1 MKNIYVGNLP
11 RTATEASLKD
21 LFVTFGE
28 VGAVKL
34 IKDRYTGEPRGF
46 GFVEMSDDAAA
57 DAAVNEL
64 NGHNL
69 EGSSLRINEA
79 RPQENRPRS
88 GGSSSSGFGD
98 RRSSG
103 GSSNGGGSSFGN
115 RSRSSGFGER
125 RGGFGGSRDGNRG
138 DRY

>member
-28 VGAVKL
+28 VGTVKL

-46 GFVEMSDDAAA
+46 GFVEMPDDAAA

-64 NGHNL
+64 NGHNY

-79 RPQENRPRS
+79 RPQENRPRT
-88 GGSSSSGFGD
+88 GGFGD
-98 RRSSG
+98 SRSSG
-103 GSSNGGGSSFGN
+103 GSRDGN
-115 RSRSSGFGER
+115 RSRSS
-125 RGGFGGSRDGNRG
+125 GGFGGSRDGNRG
-138 DRY
+138 GFGSRDGNRGDRY